1 MCGDFRTEAN
11 EGEGGLDAKMVE
23 SERRRREGDNLDFKS
38 RQLIKK
44 KKLLGSPFLGTFP
57 REKSIHM
64 DIKLHL

>member
-1 MCGDFRTEAN
+1 MMGHVWGLRTEAN

-44 KKLLGSPFLGTFP
+44 KNY
-57 REKSIHM
+57 
-64 DIKLHL
+64 